1 MKTFAF
7 VAVSILALG
16 TGVAMPQAK
25 AQTLLVDRT
34 LAERAVSE
42 PTRGM
47 TMAQVQSRYGAPQ
60 SKLEPRGGQKRQWPT
75 INRWEYPNFIVYF
88 EKSKVIDVVLV
99 KASPT
104 EVGPAPAVR

>member
-1 MKTFAF
+1 MKTFALVF
-7 VAVSILALG
+7 ASTLALG
-16 TGVAMPQAK
+16 MGMSQSN

-47 TMAQVQSRYGAPQ
+47 TMAQVQARYGAPQ

-88 EKSKVIDVVLV
+88 EKTKVIDVVLV

-104 EVGPAPAVR
+104 EVGPAPAAQ

>member
-1 MKTFAF
+1 MKTRAIL
-7 VAVSILALG
+7 AATAITLALG
-16 TGVAMPQAK
+16 IGPVQ
-25 AQTLLVDRT
+25 AQTLLVDRVR
-34 LAERAVSE
+34 AERAVSE

-47 TMAQVQSRYGAPQ
+47 TMAQVQARYGAPK

-75 INRWEYPNFIVYF
+75 IHRWEYANFIVYF

-99 KASPT
+99 QAAPT